1 LCCFNNFGKN
11 LPNAKGEL
19 ELNQDSVKERVR
31 EATNRTEKIEPAV
44 EKWLKDVEK
53 VLQEVQT
60 LEGRILEVRKS
71 HFRS

>member
-1 LCCFNNFGKN
+1 M
-11 LPNAKGEL
+11 
-19 ELNQDSVKERVR
+19 NQDSVKERVR